1 MIVEIDFNSE
11 EALYIQLINQI
22 IIGIA
27 TDQIREGDTL
37 PSVRQ
42 LADNIGINM
51 HTVNKAYSV
60 LKQEGFL
67 RVDRRRGAVI
77 ALDTDKMRTI
87 SEMRRDLSV
96 ILARGVCKNVSRIDV
111 DGEFSGFGSRRHLF
125 RRSFELRG
133 RGRFRLERLFLR
145 KLMIDGG
152 AFQRRFFCF
161 LGLLKKGR
169 LFLFGSSLRGC
180 GANLPF
186 QGIPFKDPGRGLF
199 RRGLGWR
206 RRFLPL
212 LLFLQKLL

>member
-37 PSVRQ
+37 TSVRQ

-96 ILARGVCKNVSRIDV
+96 ILARGVCKNVSREEVHNLV
-111 DGEFSGFGSRRHLF
+111 DS
-125 RRSFELRG
+125 
-133 RGRFRLERLFLR
+133 
-145 KLMIDGG
+145 IYD
-152 AFQRRFFCF
+152 AFT
-161 LGLLKKGR
+161 
-169 LFLFGSSLRGC
+169 
-180 GANLPF
+180 AE
-186 QGIPFKDPGRGLF
+186 
-199 RRGLGWR
+199 
-206 RRFLPL
+206 
-212 LLFLQKLL
+212 